1 LDGVIFGALT
11 SSREGIY
18 DLDRASG
25 EAGAFYTDRPRGE
38 TRLQYF
44 DFSTR
49 RTTTVA
55 NDLGTVGAG
64 LSASRDGRII
74 FFSRI
79 DAAVDELMLVDNFR

>member
-18 DLDRASG
+18 YLDRASG